1 MGGETMIDLTVLEI
15 MPDGNTINKT
25 IKVPDNFFVTPLT
38 PPTEQEQLRA
48 DIDFIALMTGVEL

>member
-1 MGGETMIDLTVLEI
+1 MIDLTVLEI